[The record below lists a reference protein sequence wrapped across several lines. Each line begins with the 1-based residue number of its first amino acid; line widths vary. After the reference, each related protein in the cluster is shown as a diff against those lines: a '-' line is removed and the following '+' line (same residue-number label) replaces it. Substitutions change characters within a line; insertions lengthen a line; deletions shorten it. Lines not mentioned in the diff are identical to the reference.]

1 MSLSTTFK
9 EGILFSRKEEEEE
22 EEEED
27 ANSRIINIE
36 TTRSPNCP
44 FRNDLFRRQSDF
56 FE

>member
-36 TTRSPNCP
+36 TSRSPNCP